1 MKSNNYQNSR
11 FLHAIR
17 CLCYAV
23 TFFSLCVFGFF
34 LTACKKQVD
43 YFQYVSEL
51 RSNIFLAQTESFSLR
66 IYSVT
71 KETPYVA
78 DGVPKELSTRTEVYL
93 TAPSGDKTCEIF
105 FQANGKEYGGEMSY
119 DNVKAEYYYSCS
131 LNTSSLSQITCKII
145 YEESEMQ
152 VNASSVLNANTLS
165 AKDVLNVLQT
175 KESELFTAMTDKYG
189 FAGEI
194 YLRLIYED
202 APYYY
207 VGLIERNGRINAFL
221 INAQTGKIL
230 AKRQS

>member
-34 LTACKKQVD
+34 LSACEKKID

-51 RSNIFLAQTESFSLR
+51 RNNIFLAQTEDISLR
-66 IYSVT
+66 IYAVA

-78 DGVPKELSTRTEVYL
+78 DGIPKEVSKRTEVYL
-93 TAPSGDKTCEIF
+93 TAPSGDKICKLSF
-105 FQANGKEYGGEMSY
+105 NVNGKNHGGEMSY

-131 LNTSSLSQITCKII
+131 LDVSSCTEITCKIE
-145 YEESEMQ
+145 YGESSMQ
-152 VNASSVLNANTLS
+152 LTALSVLKNNTISPKEILNTVQL
-165 AKDVLNVLQT
+165 AEKD
-175 KESELFTAMTDKYG
+175 LFTSLTDKYG

-207 VGLIERNGRINAFL
+207 LGIIERSGKVNAFL

-230 AKRQS
+230 ARRQS